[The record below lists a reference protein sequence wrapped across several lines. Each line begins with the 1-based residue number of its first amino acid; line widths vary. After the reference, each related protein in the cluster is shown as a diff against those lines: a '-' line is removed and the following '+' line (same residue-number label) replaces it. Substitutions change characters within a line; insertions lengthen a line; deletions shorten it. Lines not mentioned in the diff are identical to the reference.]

1 MRFHRL
7 QLCNSSFSAIIPLR
21 FEGVLYLLATRSRP
35 APARQGSGSKRMTI
49 HYFGH
54 SQKRIGPPAR
64 ETTVLSCAVTPVVTV
79 ACRAQA
85 ATGRCRLLVYPPL
98 IAQYLSDFSLHSLTI
113 SADLSV
119 LLYHMPR
126 IKYTFA
132 QRQPG
137 DFILMIGG
145 E

>member
-1 MRFHRL
+1 M
-7 QLCNSSFSAIIPLR
+7 
-21 FEGVLYLLATRSRP
+21 VLYLPATRSRP
-35 APARQGSGSKRMTI
+35 TPARQGSGSKRMTI

-64 ETTVLSCAVTPVVTV
+64 EITVLSCAVAPV
-79 ACRAQA
+79 ASRALA
-85 ATGRCRLLVYPPL
+85 AAGRCRLLLYPPL

-126 IKYTFA
+126 IKHAFA

>member
-1 MRFHRL
+1 MSKNLPWTFANIPDQTGKTAL
-7 QLCNSSFSAIIPLR
+7 VTGGNSGL
-21 FEGVLYLLATRSRP
+21 GY
-35 APARQGSGSKRMTI
+35 
-49 HYFGH
+49 Y
-54 SQKRIGPPAR
+54 
-64 ETTVLSCAVTPVVTV
+64 

-126 IKYTFA
+126 IKHTFA